1 MESTR
6 SADTAAT
13 AVREQGLRI
22 RVAGPSGDV
31 ITDMAKGLGGGAS
44 APSPG
49 WLLRAALAACDAS
62 MVALEAARDG
72 VELTELTVTVD
83 SDSDDRGILGV
94 DDSVPP
100 GPLAVRIRIRLAA
113 DDATGDQLREIA
125 RRAESRSAVRDAIA
139 RAVPVTTE
147 IDIA

>member
-13 AVREQGLRI
+13 AVPEQGLRI
-22 RVAGPSGDV
+22 RVTGPGGDV
-31 ITDMAKGLGGGAS
+31 ITDMATALGGGAS